1 ELSKILSCC
10 SGCIAS
16 YHARDRSVV
25 DDDRRA
31 FSHVIKKIKA
41 KLGFHGVSDSDVL
54 KAGNTAYDGLLNNP
68 AYPNPPVALPEFRL
82 ALDSFSAL
90 IVDAEDGGKKSIS
103 AKTKQRAAVI
113 KMYVLLGHY
122 VEATCND
129 DPATFSTSGFTA
141 ASNTRTAPQPL
152 APAKF
157 SWIDRGPN
165 SGLAVVKV
173 ESQTGAIAYDV
184 QYALEGAGGVLG
196 PWTTVTLSS
205 TKKAIISGLMPAGTY
220 KCHYRAL
227 GKRGHTD
234 WSLCLI

>member
-1 ELSKILSCC
+1 METIKN
-10 SGCIAS
+10 
-16 YHARDRSVV
+16 
-25 DDDRRA
+25 
-31 FSHVIKKIKA
+31 VIKKIKA

-54 KAGNTAYDGLLNNP
+54 KACNTAYDGLLNNS
-68 AYPNPPVALPEFRL
+68 AYPNPPVPLPIFRQ

-103 AKTKQRAAVI
+103 AKDKQRVAVI

-129 DPATFSTSGFTA
+129 DPAIFNTSGFTA

-152 APAKF
+152 AQAKF

-196 PWTTVTLSS
+196 PWTTMTLTSPR
-205 TKKAIISGLMPAGTY
+205 KVIVSGLTPAGTY
-220 KCHYRAL
+220 RFQVRAL
-227 GKRGHTD
+227 GKLGYTD
-234 WSLCLI
+234 WSASMTFIAA